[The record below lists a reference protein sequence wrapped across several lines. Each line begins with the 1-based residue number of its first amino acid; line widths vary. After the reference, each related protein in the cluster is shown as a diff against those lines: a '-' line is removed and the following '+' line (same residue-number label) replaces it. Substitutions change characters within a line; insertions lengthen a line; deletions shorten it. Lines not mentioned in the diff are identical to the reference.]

1 MSCLRQDRSK
11 VEMFLLGRWAVDRQ
25 KNGQM
30 DKYLYYLTA
39 LELWVREYKRMI
51 SKNSLKSVQA

>member
-39 LELWVREYKRMI
+39 LELWVRKYKRMI